1 MFKKAI
7 LLLVIYPKNKKHC
20 IQLNVHCSIY
30 SSQDTETLTHIYVCI
45 YMCVCVCVCIC
56 ICIHTHNGIPLLHS
70 AIKWWDLGICNSVDR
85 TWGYHV
91 KWSKSDREKQTL
103 YNFTPMWNIKNFKNK
118 RINQTKPK
126 QTHRYREQINGYQR
140 EVGGGRVKWLK
151 KCNCMVTE
159 KLHFR
164 WWACCRVYRNQNI
177 MLYTWNLSVNSVIQS
192 CPTLCDPMDCCMKF
206 T

>member
-1 MFKKAI
+1 M
-7 LLLVIYPKNKKHC
+7 Y
-20 IQLNVHCSIY
+20 
-30 SSQDTETLTHIYVCI
+30 IYV
-45 YMCVCVCVCIC
+45 CVCVCV
-56 ICIHTHNGIPLLHS
+56 CIHTHNGIPLLHS

-164 WWACCRVYRNQNI
+164 WWACC
-177 MLYTWNLSVNSVIQS
+177 MGIQKS
-192 CPTLCDPMDCCMKF
+192 KYNVVHMKF
-206 T
+206 ISQFSHSVMSNSLWPHGLLHEIYIIL